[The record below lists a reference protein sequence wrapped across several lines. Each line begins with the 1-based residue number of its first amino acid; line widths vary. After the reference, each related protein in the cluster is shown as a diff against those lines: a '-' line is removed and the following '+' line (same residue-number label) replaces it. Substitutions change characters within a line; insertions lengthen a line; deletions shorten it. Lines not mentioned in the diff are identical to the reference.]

1 MIDLL
6 IIGSGGA
13 GLSAAISAKE
23 KGAEV
28 LIVTKQHPTH
38 AQTVQA
44 QGGINGVIYLPNDS
58 NDSVKNHIND
68 TLRSSHGL
76 GQKSAIELMCARAKD
91 TIEWLDNIGVPF
103 SRNEN
108 NQIAQRKFGG
118 TKFRRTCYSSD
129 YTGLKILHTLY
140 DKAIKDDIKFLNE
153 HLLLDIIVENGKAM
167 GAVFLDIVTG
177 DVKQI
182 LAKAIILA
190 TGGYSNIYSGYTTN
204 SSASTGDGLA
214 VALRAGAVL
223 KNMEFVQF
231 HPTAL
236 KTSRALISES
246 ARGEGG
252 YLLNSDGERFV
263 DELLPRDKVS
273 RAIFEQ
279 IRNGQ
284 SVFLDIRH
292 LGLEKILETMP
303 QERELAKIF
312 ENVDVENELIPI
324 EPVAHYSMGGI
335 KTTIDTKTSIENL
348 YACGECA
355 EVGVHG
361 ANRLGGNSLLEIVTF
376 GRISGE
382 KAYEESLKVN
392 NVEDMEYDIYI
403 KNKNF
408 IESIYNKDSKINFYT
423 LKDDMGKLFYSSFG
437 LGREDD
443 NMKKALE
450 NISLWKENFSKIGIE
465 DKSKIYNQNLVEFL
479 EFKNLLELSE
489 LIATCA
495 INRKES
501 RGAHNRFDY
510 TEEEIEYCKDSI
522 SYIKDNVLISEF
534 LEGEK

>member
-23 KGAEV
+23 KGADV
-28 LIVTKQHPTH
+28 LVVTKQHPSH

-44 QGGINGVIYLPNDS
+44 QGGINSVLSSENDS
-58 NDSVKNHIND
+58 IENHISD

-76 GQKSAIELMCARAKD
+76 GKKSSIELMCSNGKD
-91 TIEWLDNIGVPF
+91 TIAWLDSIGVPF
-103 SRNEN
+103 SRDEN

-140 DKAIKDDIKFLNE
+140 DKAIKEDVKFLNE
-153 HLLLDIIVENGKAM
+153 HLLLDIIVSKGRAL

-177 DVKQI
+177 ELKQI
-182 LAKAIILA
+182 LAKSTILA
-190 TGGYSNIYSGYTTN
+190 TGGYAGLYNGYTTN
-204 SSASTGDGLA
+204 SNASTGDGIA
-214 VALRAGAVL
+214 AAFRAGCYL
-223 KNMEFVQF
+223 KNMEFIQF

-236 KTSRALISES
+236 KNSRALISES

-252 YLLNSDGERFV
+252 YLLNSNGERFV

-279 IRNGQ
+279 LQDGK
-284 SVFLDIRH
+284 SVYLDIRH
-292 LGLEKILETMP
+292 LGLEKIMQTMP

-312 ENVDVENELIPI
+312 ENVDVESELIPI

-335 KTTIDTKTSIENL
+335 KTDINTKTNIDNL

-361 ANRLGGNSLLEIVTF
+361 ANRLGGNSLLEIVSF
-376 GRISGE
+376 GRISGV
-382 KAYEESLKVN
+382 KAYEALAE
-392 NVEDMEYDIYI
+392 VEEKEYDIYI
-403 KNKNF
+403 KDKEY
-408 IESIYNKDSKINFYT
+408 IESIYTKENKINFYNIKEE
-423 LKDDMGKLFYSSFG
+423 LGKLFYSTFG
-437 LGREDD
+437 LSRQEESM
-443 NMKKALE
+443 NRALE
-450 NISLWKENFSKIGIE
+450 DINLWKEEFSIMGID
-465 DKSKIYNQNLVEFL
+465 DKSKNYNQNLVEL
-479 EFKNLLELSE
+479 IEFKNLLDLST
-489 LIATCA
+489 LISKCA

-501 RGAHNRFDY
+501 RGAHSRADY
-510 TEEEIEYCKDSI
+510 KDEEKKYLKDSI
-522 SYIKDNVLISEF
+522 TYMEKGNVVLKFVEC
-534 LEGEK
+534 EG